1 MIRLANEQNLIPNSQ
16 RSPSEVRENARK
28 GGINSGIARRKK
40 ADFIRV
46 AKALLDCDVSEKEK
60 EQIRKT
66 FPIGDEEISYRTMI
80 IIKQI
85 EEARKGNLNSAKY
98 LDEITGEKPSD
109 NVNIETKLPI
119 FNIQVTDNKE
129 LEKEFEKYDE

>member
-1 MIRLANEQNLIPNSQ
+1 MANEQNL
-16 RSPSEVRENARK
+16 RPSEYKLSREEAKK

>member
-1 MIRLANEQNLIPNSQ
+1 MANEQNLRPGEYKLS
-16 RSPSEVRENARK
+16 REEAKK
-28 GGINSGIARRKK
+28 GGIASGKARRKK
-40 ADFIRV
+40 ADFIKV

-66 FPIGDEEISYRTMI
+66 FPIGDDEISYRTMI

-109 NVNIETKLPI
+109 NVNIETKLPV

>member
-1 MIRLANEQNLIPNSQ
+1 MYLNSIQNQARTEHEKKELWANAGKE
-16 RSPSEVRENARK
+16 
-28 GGINSGIARRKK
+28 SGKARRKK

-66 FPIGDEEISYRTMI
+66 FPIGDDEISYRTMI

-109 NVNIETKLPI
+109 NVNIETKLPV
-119 FNIQVTDNKE
+119 FNIEVKYNSKLKE
-129 LEKEFEKYDE
+129 EFEKYDNQS

>member
-1 MIRLANEQNLIPNSQ
+1 MANEQNL
-16 RSPSEVRENARK
+16 RPSEYKLSREEAKK

-129 LEKEFEKYDE
+129 LEKEFDKYDE